1 MISIPRKTLLS
12 AVICLGLGLF
22 MIFRGL
28 DYGFG
33 SLGDPGSGFFPVII
47 GTVLLGCGIGT
58 FFVGEK
64 YVYSNELE
72 LPLRPLLLIPA
83 ALFLFGIVAHF
94 FGILPAI
101 VVCTI
106 VASLSRREIRPP
118 SMIAL
123 SVGLAAFVYVV
134 FIVALGIR
142 FEAVK
147 WGF

>member
-1 MISIPRKTLLS
+1 MVSIPRKTLLS
-12 AVICLGLGLF
+12 AAICMGLGLF
-22 MIFRGL
+22 MVFRGL
-28 DYGFG
+28 AYGFG
-33 SLGDPGSGFFPVII
+33 SLGDPGSGFFPVLV
-47 GTVLLGCGIGT
+47 GTVLIGCSIGT
-58 FFVGEK
+58 FFVGER
-64 YVYSNELE
+64 YVLSNVLE

-106 VASLSRREIRPP
+106 VASLSRREIRPA
-118 SMIAL
+118 SIIAL

-142 FEAVK
+142 FDAFK